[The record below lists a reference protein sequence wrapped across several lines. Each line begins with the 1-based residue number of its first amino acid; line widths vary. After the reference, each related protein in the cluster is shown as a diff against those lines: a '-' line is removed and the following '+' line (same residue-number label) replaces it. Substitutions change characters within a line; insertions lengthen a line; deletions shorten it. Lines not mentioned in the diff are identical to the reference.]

1 MTNFADQ
8 YLEPD
13 FSLTPALL
21 AVWTVAAE
29 TEAKLGYLVDDFKA
43 LTWAAA
49 IPRRLGGAAKGDAL
63 ALDKKR
69 LKAGAHL
76 LRGLIDGWAVH
87 RPGWDFGSLDLDAVP
102 LELRQRGAQLDWSA
116 WVELGIDR
124 ATWDRSRVV
133 TIGLQAGER
142 RWANAAAN
150 LLTRE
155 ILELGRLA
163 AKYV

>member
-8 YLEPD
+8 YLDPA

-21 AVWTVAAE
+21 DVWTVAAE
-29 TEAKLGYLVDDFKA
+29 TEAKLGYLADDLKA
-43 LTWAAA
+43 LTWAVG
-49 IPRRLGGAAKGDAL
+49 IPRRLGRAAKGDAL
-63 ALDKKR
+63 AQDKKR

-76 LRGLIDGWAVH
+76 LRGLIEGWAVH
-87 RPGWDFGSLDLDAVP
+87 CPGWDLGSLDLDAVP
-102 LELRQRGAQLDWSA
+102 LDLQQRGAQLVWEE
-116 WVELGIDR
+116 WVTGRVEL
-124 ATWDRSRVV
+124 ATWDRSRMV
-133 TIGLQAGER
+133 TVALQAGER